1 MFESMQRELLSLA
14 EYLQRITVY
23 EDLYGDSKEM
33 QRLFFI
39 SYTNIIHFWHRVH
52 KECKHKGTLLR
63 YLMTFSIDG
72 RAGAAGLPMSGWA
85 MTTSALKKMNSII
98 SDIHSVSDSISEQA
112 SLCQGQK
119 DKQEYTEARTERRLQ
134 SEWRE
139 KQSVSDYREDHSLP
153 VQICSDC

>member
-1 MFESMQRELLSLA
+1 MFESMQKELLSLA

-33 QRLFFI
+33 QRLFFT
-39 SYTNIIHFWHRVH
+39 SYTNIIHFWHRTH
-52 KECKHKGTLLR
+52 KECKRKGTLLIF
-63 YLMTFSIDG
+63 LMAFIIDG
-72 RAGAAGLPMSGWA
+72 RAGLATTGRA

-98 SDIHSVSDSISEQA
+98 SEIHSISDSISQQA

-119 DKQEYTEARTERRLQ
+119 DRQEYNEARTERKLQ

-139 KQSVSDYREDHSLP
+139 KQSVSDYREAYSLP
-153 VQICSDC
+153 VQISSD

>member
-1 MFESMQRELLSLA
+1 MFECMQKELLSLA

-33 QRLFFI
+33 QRLFFK

-52 KECKHKGTLLR
+52 KECKHKGTLLCD
-63 YLMTFSIDG
+63 LMAFSTDGCAGLTTFG
-72 RAGAAGLPMSGWA
+72 RA
-85 MTTSALKKMNSII
+85 MTSSALKKMNSII
-98 SDIHSVSDSISEQA
+98 SEIHSVSDSISEQA

-119 DKQEYTEARTERRLQ
+119 DKQEYSEARTERKLQ

-139 KQSVSDYREDHSLP
+139 KQSVADYCEDHSLP
-153 VQICSDC
+153 VQIGSDC

>member
-1 MFESMQRELLSLA
+1 MFETMQRELLSLA

-33 QRLFFI
+33 QRLFFN

-52 KECKHKGTLLR
+52 KECKHKGTLLS
-63 YLMTFSIDG
+63 YLLAFRIDSRAGLATFG
-72 RAGAAGLPMSGWA
+72 RA
-85 MTTSALKKMNSII
+85 MTSSALHKMNSII
-98 SDIHSVSDSISEQA
+98 SEIHSVSDSISVQA

-119 DKQEYTEARTERRLQ
+119 DKQEYTEARAERKLQ

-139 KQSVSDYREDHSLP
+139 KQSVSNYCEDHSLP

>member
-1 MFESMQRELLSLA
+1 MFESMQKELLSLA

-52 KECKHKGTLLR
+52 KECQHKGTLLR
-63 YLMTFSIDG
+63 YLVAFSIDG
-72 RAGAAGLPMSGWA
+72 CAGFRTSGRA

-112 SLCQGQK
+112 LLCQGQK
-119 DKQEYTEARTERRLQ
+119 DKQEYAEARTERKLQ

-139 KQSVSDYREDHSLP
+139 KQSVSNYREEHSFH

>member
-33 QRLFFI
+33 QRLFFN

-52 KECKHKGTLLR
+52 KECKHKGTLLSH
-63 YLMTFSIDG
+63 LMAFSIDG
-72 RAGAAGLPMSGWA
+72 RAGLATFGRA
-85 MTTSALKKMNSII
+85 MTSSALTKMNSII
-98 SDIHSVSDSISEQA
+98 SEIHSVSDSISVQA

-119 DKQEYTEARTERRLQ
+119 DKQEYNEARAERKLQ

-139 KQSVSDYREDHSLP
+139 KQSVSNYREDHSLS

>member
-1 MFESMQRELLSLA
+1 MFESMQKELLSLA

-33 QRLFFI
+33 QQLFFA

-52 KECKHKGTLLR
+52 KECKQKGNLLCHHTLMACR
-63 YLMTFSIDG
+63 IEKVYTVFATAA
-72 RAGAAGLPMSGWA
+72 RAL
-85 MTTSALKKMNSII
+85 TSTALKKMNSII
-98 SDIHSVSDSISEQA
+98 SEIDSVSNNIIKQA

-119 DKQEYTEARTERRLQ
+119 DKQEYSEARAERKLQ

-139 KQSVSDYREDHSLP
+139 KQSVANYCERHILRA
-153 VQICSDC
+153 